1 MILSLDKVLWQKYTL
16 RLVFFVAAATVFLP
30 LTVSGNTGSSG
41 VQLPP
46 GSSKVGRG
54 RFRSPSNWA
63 DTIRFFDRQYT
74 GYPRITIVNQPGL
87 RAIHIPN
94 RNKRSSWEGINIY
107 ELGSETRIFV
117 LTRKVEKK
125 TNRSRTNRPRKK
137 N

>member
-1 MILSLDKVLWQKYTL
+1 VIFSLDKMLWQKYIL
-16 RLVFFVAAATVFLP
+16 RFVFFVAAAITFLP
-30 LTVSGNTGSSG
+30 LTVSGNTESPG

-117 LTRKVEKK
+117 LTREIEKK
-125 TNRSRTNRPRKK
+125 TDRSKK
-137 N
+137 KI